1 MSEGG
6 REEEGGRREGWR
18 AGRREGWRNGWI
30 DGLMDGWV
38 DGGGKVLESLRKRE
52 GKREKE

>member
-18 AGRREGWRNGWI
+18 AGRREGWENGWI

-38 DGGGKVLESLRKRE
+38 DEGGKVLESLRKRE

>member
-18 AGRREGWRNGWI
+18 AGWRNGWI